1 MDLGIAQWN
10 DSRGDRP
17 HSHQPKVE
25 LARCL
30 SSSILLQWLRSPPP
44 SSEDTIQSQ
53 AGKES
58 LSQYCKKKFVVYE
71 EDPTYD
77 YDRLLKGLRA
87 CGECA
92 SVTSEKNLERI
103 SKTTRELLERRRFLR
118 QDPNAT
124 HLERLIANASCRTA
138 LQEDLR
144 KYRQAKILEAAEV
157 RRSLKKCRRD
167 LCEYHVPL
175 AALLNE
181 DGTPTSS
188 RYKMGSIVKNYYTNL
203 FRSSTPVPMPVVPTG
218 DVPPRILPAE
228 VRTTIQTMKT
238 STAPGPDHL
247 SVEFL
252 RAGGQRLHEILA
264 SHLTSYLQKERI
276 PNQWKEW

>member
-1 MDLGIAQWN
+1 M
-10 DSRGDRP
+10 
-17 HSHQPKVE
+17 
-25 LARCL
+25 
-30 SSSILLQWLRSPPP
+30 
-44 SSEDTIQSQ
+44 
-53 AGKES
+53 
-58 LSQYCKKKFVVYE
+58 
-71 EDPTYD
+71 
-77 YDRLLKGLRA
+77 KGLRA

-92 SVTSEKNLERI
+92 STTRARNSERI
-103 SKTTRELLERRRFLR
+103 SKTTKELLERRRALR

-124 HLERLIANASCRTA
+124 HIERVVANASCRTA

-144 KYRQAKILEAAEV
+144 KYRQAKILEAAEG
-157 RRSLKKCRRD
+157 RRSLKKCRKE

-188 RYKMGSIVKNYYTNL
+188 RYKMESIAKNFYTNL

-218 DVPPRILPAE
+218 EVPPRILPAE
-228 VRTTIQTMKT
+228 VRTAIQTMKT

-276 PNQWKEW
+276 PDQWRTSRTVLFFKKDEREYLRNYRPICLLSVLYKLFTKIILARISRTLDEAQPQE